1 MRSFLLLS
9 AFFIACSSTTTG
21 DDGGTPDGSSPD
33 SSTKDGS
40 ATDGSPSD
48 GSATDGS
55 PSDGGGGKLDA
66 GDTCDLNDDQCGPGL
81 KCCHGGATTL
91 DGGNTGSCIPPT
103 DAGTCPLVP

>member
-9 AFFIACSSTTTG
+9 AFFIACSSGTTG

-33 SSTKDGS
+33 SSTKDG
-40 ATDGSPSD
+40 AVTDGSPSD

-55 PSDGGGGKLDA
+55 PTDGGGKLDA
-66 GDTCDLNDDQCGPGL
+66 GDTCNLNDDQCGPGL
-81 KCCHGGATTL
+81 KCCHGGANTL
-91 DGGNTGSCIPPT
+91 DGGNTGTCITPT